1 MTPHSSTF
9 LVATNNKTTWCHNP
23 EHNKLNK
30 YYHENLK
37 SYKWMVLLSKY
48 LSNYNHKWNKIVL
61 GFLTTED
68 EVVPGNMGLKDQTAA
83 LLWVQRNIASFGGNP
98 ASVTITG
105 QSAGGAS
112 VHFHYLSPLSHG
124 EVTAYM
130 FWHLKSN
137 TMWTDGKNLN

>member
-1 MTPHSSTF
+1 
-9 LVATNNKTTWCHNP
+9 
-23 EHNKLNK
+23 
-30 YYHENLK
+30 
-37 SYKWMVLLSKY
+37 
-48 LSNYNHKWNKIVL
+48 
-61 GFLTTED
+61 
-68 EVVPGNMGLKDQTAA
+68 VVPGNMGLKDQTAA

-130 FWHLKSN
+130 FWHLKNN
-137 TMWTDGKNLN
+137 TMRTDRKNLN

>member
-1 MTPHSSTF
+1 
-9 LVATNNKTTWCHNP
+9 
-23 EHNKLNK
+23 
-30 YYHENLK
+30 
-37 SYKWMVLLSKY
+37 
-48 LSNYNHKWNKIVL
+48 
-61 GFLTTED
+61 
-68 EVVPGNMGLKDQTAA
+68 MGLKDQTAA

-137 TMWTDGKNLN
+137 TMQTDGNKFELKKRDHMHLFIHYCPWT